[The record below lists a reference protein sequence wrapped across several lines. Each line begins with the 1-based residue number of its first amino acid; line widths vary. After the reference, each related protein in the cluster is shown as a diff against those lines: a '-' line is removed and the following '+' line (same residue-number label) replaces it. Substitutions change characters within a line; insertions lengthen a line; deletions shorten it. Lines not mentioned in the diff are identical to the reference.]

1 MNIKLINK
9 TITIIDAKTFVLRE
23 QDLVNLS
30 LKTDYILLEVN
41 QMGTPQ
47 EFRIYS
53 SDVILPTHS
62 TLAGLFTILSNW
74 YSIVKN
80 ETFLDREIIGTTRT
94 LVDTEVMNT
103 IISNYGQGEANI
115 NMTLPTP
122 AQGYKFVVQ
131 VTEPSANY
139 FRITSTG
146 NIIVDGVQAD
156 YASFATP
163 KQGDYF
169 KVFTEKIIP
178 TADNFITAPKLT
190 MSTSAHVKAHSTAF
204 SYYLSGVKY
213 SVAAGDLLLG
223 TDTIPKGKF
232 GAVAIDIDS
241 TGVSTPISAPDNAT
255 GYNTAALAIA
265 GLPAAGAGF
274 LRLGYVT
281 ASGKNET
288 GGADFTF
295 SDTALDAAH
304 TLVTIVTLGTTYVP
318 TYKYIVTT
326 GQAANKNYVT
336 DAELA
341 LLVGTGATEGA
352 YLKIV
357 GGVPT
362 WVLPS

>member
-1 MNIKLINK
+1 
-9 TITIIDAKTFVLRE
+9 
-23 QDLVNLS
+23 
-30 LKTDYILLEVN
+30 
-41 QMGTPQ
+41 
-47 EFRIYS
+47 
-53 SDVILPTHS
+53 
-62 TLAGLFTILSNW
+62 
-74 YSIVKN
+74 
-80 ETFLDREIIGTTRT
+80 
-94 LVDTEVMNT
+94 
-103 IISNYGQGEANI
+103 
-115 NMTLPTP
+115 MTLPTP